1 MNTTNLFSH
10 TKTSSDLTME
20 ESYNSEV
27 RPILETFD
35 KIREVLGNE
44 KIDLPSIVVIGI

>member
-1 MNTTNLFSH
+1 
-10 TKTSSDLTME
+10 ME
-20 ESYNSEV
+20 ESFNQEV

-44 KIDLPSIVVIGI
+44 KIDLPSIVVIGIQSSGKSSVLENIS